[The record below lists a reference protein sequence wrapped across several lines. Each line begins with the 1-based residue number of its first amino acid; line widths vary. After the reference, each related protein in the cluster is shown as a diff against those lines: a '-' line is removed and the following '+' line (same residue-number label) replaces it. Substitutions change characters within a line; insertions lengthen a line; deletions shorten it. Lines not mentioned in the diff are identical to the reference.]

1 LAIKAIVVELIAN
14 PIIIPATFVEAVEL
28 IW

>member
-14 PIIIPATFVEAVEL
+14 PIIIPATFVEAV
-28 IW
+28 